1 MYSVLRQFKT
11 ILDKA
16 ILTFCGV
23 AIVTLVITVT
33 WQVFS
38 RYVLN
43 DPSSFTDELARY
55 TMIWFGLAGAS
66 YLFGKNGHLSITLFI
81 GSVKTKHRKYVH
93 VLINLVSVVFIS
105 LAMVKG
111 GLLLMSRTMTQF
123 SPALQ
128 IPMAYVYLILPLS
141 GAIMLTY
148 IALNSIEVFAPTQSA
163 KEGKQ

>member
-11 ILDKA
+11 ILDKS
-16 ILTFCGV
+16 ILTFCGI

-66 YLFGKNGHLSITLFI
+66 YLFGKNGHLAITLFI
-81 GSVKTKHRKYVH
+81 GSVKAKHRKYYH
-93 VLINLVSVVFIS
+93 VLINLVSVAFIS

-111 GLLLMSRTMTQF
+111 GMLLMSRTMMQF

-141 GAIMLTY
+141 GVIMLIY
-148 IALNSIEVFAPTQSA
+148 LALNTAEVFAPAQNI
-163 KEGKQ
+163 KEGQ

>member
-1 MYSVLRQFKT
+1 MYSILRQFKT
-11 ILDKA
+11 ILDKT

-66 YLFGKNGHLSITLFI
+66 YLFGKNGHLAITLFI
-81 GSVKTKHRKYVH
+81 GSVKSKYRKYFH
-93 VLINLVSVVFIS
+93 VLINIISVAFIS

-111 GLLLMSRTMTQF
+111 GVLLMGRTMMQF

-141 GAIMLTY
+141 GIVMLTY
-148 IALNSIEVFAPTQSA
+148 LILNTIEVFAPATSPR
-163 KEGKQ
+163 ESE

>member
-1 MYSVLRQFKT
+1 MFSVLRQFKT
-11 ILDKA
+11 FLDKA
-16 ILTFCGV
+16 ILTFCGI

-66 YLFGKNGHLSITLFI
+66 YLFGKNGHLAITLFI
-81 GSVKTKHRKYVH
+81 GSVKAKHRKYFHIV
-93 VLINLVSVVFIS
+93 INLISVAFIS

-111 GLLLMSRTMTQF
+111 GLLLMSRTMMQF

-141 GAIMLTY
+141 GVIMLTY
-148 IALNSIEVFAPTQSA
+148 ILLSTLEMFAPAQA
-163 KEGKQ
+163 IKEGE

>member
-1 MYSVLRQFKT
+1 MYSFLRQFKT
-11 ILDKA
+11 ILDKS

-23 AIVTLVITVT
+23 AIVTLVVTVT

-66 YLFGKNGHLSITLFI
+66 YLFGKNGHLAITLFI
-81 GSVKTKHRKYVH
+81 GSVKSKHRKYFH
-93 VLINLVSVVFIS
+93 VLINLVSVAFIS

-111 GLLLMSRTMTQF
+111 GLLLMSRTMMQF

-128 IPMAYVYLILPLS
+128 IPMAYVYLILPVS
-141 GAIMLTY
+141 GIIMLIY
-148 IALNSIEVFAPTQSA
+148 LALNTAEVFAPTQNI
-163 KEGKQ
+163 KEGQ